1 MTNIFQRKHLYT
13 RSQRIPTSNFLR
25 KSEYH
30 TVKNY
35 FTHKETT
42 LMNKNSRNKNNR
54 NWLQRFQ
61 ILELTYSNKITMFT
75 KFQEIKDTLKNSNRK
90 L

>member
-1 MTNIFQRKHLYT
+1 
-13 RSQRIPTSNFLR
+13 
-25 KSEYH
+25 
-30 TVKNY
+30 
-35 FTHKETT
+35 
-42 LMNKNSRNKNNR
+42 MNKNSRNKNNR

-61 ILELTYSNKITMFT
+61 ILELTDSNKITMLT